1 MDGTY
6 KYNWVISLS
15 RSVDINDGEE
25 PISGIL
31 LVDMKYSIIEE
42 TFERINGNS
51 NGVYYY
57 LCDGNGDIIYHPR
70 KVEIDRNKLA
80 ESNRN
85 LLHMKTE
92 YMNLN

>member
-42 TFERINGNS
+42 TF
-51 NGVYYY
+51 
-57 LCDGNGDIIYHPR
+57 
-70 KVEIDRNKLA
+70 
-80 ESNRN
+80 
-85 LLHMKTE
+85 
-92 YMNLN
+92 